1 MPTHRISRA
10 SLHEDLIEL
19 GRRQGERIVSVTPD
33 PFDPDRYLVLT
44 EFLGMETRPVE
55 DVAL

>member
-1 MPTHRISRA
+1 M
-10 SLHEDLIEL
+10 
-19 GRRQGERIVSVTPD
+19 PD
-33 PFDPDRYLVLT
+33 PFDPERYMVLT

>member
-1 MPTHRISRA
+1 LQEIT
-10 SLHEDLIEL
+10 
-19 GRRQGERIVSVTPD
+19 RRQGERIVSVTPD
-33 PFDPDRYLVLT
+33 PFDPERYLVLT